1 MLFSAFQPVCRIA
14 RLSCGVALSLL
25 CTVGLSG
32 CGTVNNSTTP
42 IGQLRIV
49 DATPDAGGVDIYAG
63 STALTYN
70 LGFGTVTSYVPVA
83 PSTYTLSADTSGTRT
98 ALTSVKA
105 TLANAKQYTL
115 LISNVAAALQSQ
127 VLTDQ
132 SQAAPTGQISLRFLN
147 EATLAGAI
155 DLYLV
160 PSGTT
165 VDKVNP
171 LQAGLPFGANTGYV
185 NVPVGTYTLY
195 VEANGTV
202 VTSTAVSLYTGPSTA
217 YPAGSARTIVLLDQ
231 LLITSPAVQVMTLSD
246 FDSATATQ

>member
-1 MLFSAFQPVCRIA
+1 MA
-14 RLSCGVALSLL
+14 RLSCGAALSLF
-25 CTVGLSG
+25 CSVALSG
-32 CGTVNNSTTP
+32 CGTVNGSTTP

-49 DATPDAGGVDIYAG
+49 DATPDAGGIDIYAG

-70 LGFGTVTSYVPVA
+70 LGFGTVTSYFPVA

-105 TLANAKQYTL
+105 TLVNAKQYTL
-115 LISNVAAALQSQ
+115 LVSNVAAQLQSQ

-132 SQAAPTGQISLRFLN
+132 SQPAPTGQISLRFLD
-147 EATLAGAI
+147 EAISAGSV

-171 LQAGLPFGANTGYV
+171 LQTGLAFGANTGYL

-195 VEANGTV
+195 VESNGTV
-202 VTSTAVSLYTGPSTA
+202 VTSTTVSLYTGAPTA
-217 YPAGSARTIVLLDQ
+217 YPAGSARTILLLDQ
-231 LLITSPAVQVMTLSD
+231 LLVTSPAVQAATLSD